1 MADNF
6 NSTSL
11 IGASYI
17 VGALNIIELI
27 PLRLEITFLKIVDFK
42 YQYMIK
48 V

>member
-11 IGASYI
+11 IGAIYI

-27 PLRLEITFLKIVDFK
+27 PLILEITFLKIVDFK